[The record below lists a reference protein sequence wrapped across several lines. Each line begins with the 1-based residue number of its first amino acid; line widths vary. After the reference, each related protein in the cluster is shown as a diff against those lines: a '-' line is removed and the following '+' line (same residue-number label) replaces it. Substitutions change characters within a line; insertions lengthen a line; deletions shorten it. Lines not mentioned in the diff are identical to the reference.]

1 MNLAPLAINPAEL
14 RAVSDKQQEKA
25 LAIEG
30 GAGKQAEAEGRE
42 TKKEMWAHWS
52 DSLKDHLCLC
62 CNTCKFAC
70 REFHKQGSLF

>member
-1 MNLAPLAINPAEL
+1 MNLAPLAIYPAEL

-42 TKKEMWAHWS
+42 TKKEMWAH
-52 DSLKDHLCLC
+52 
-62 CNTCKFAC
+62 
-70 REFHKQGSLF
+70 